1 MPNNYLKLD
10 FPSLPQNVGLAR
22 VIVAAFATQLEFT
35 LAEVEEI
42 RVAVSEAVSNCVI
55 HAYPDMVGM
64 IELELAIDG
73 EYLTIQV
80 KDSGL
85 GIADVDQAKQATFS
99 TDPERMGLGLVF
111 IESFMDS
118 MEVISGPGQ
127 GTTIIMKKHP
137 ERGLA
142 DAGFSRSS

>member
-1 MPNNYLKLD
+1 MFDNYMKTS
-10 FPSLPQNVGLAR
+10 FPCLPQNVGLAR
-22 VIVAAFATQLEFT
+22 VIVASFATQLEFT

-55 HAYPDMVGM
+55 HAYSNQEGLV
-64 IELELAIDG
+64 ELELAIDG
-73 EYLTIQV
+73 DELIIKV
-80 KDSGL
+80 KDTGV
-85 GIADVDQAKQATFS
+85 GIQDIEQAKQATFS

-111 IESFMDS
+111 IESFMDE
-118 MEVISGPGQ
+118 MQIISGPNE
-127 GTTIIMKKHP
+127 GTVVVMKKHP